1 MNIVEIKREIKNI
14 AITGGMGFIGS
25 NFIRYLRE
33 DVGFKGTIL
42 NIDKLTYAGNP
53 NNLSDLENKHT
64 FLKLDICD
72 ILDIDFVK
80 IFDDCK
86 IDLIINMAAE
96 SHVDKSIYGPSDF
109 IKTNILGTFYLLEAV
124 RKINKNIIFYQVS
137 CYDEKTRALT
147 IEGLKYY
154 KDIKIGDKVLSLN
167 PTTGFLEEK
176 KIKKI
181 IVQDYSGDMIEF
193 KSKKMDLVVTP
204 NHRMFFKTNK
214 SKNKK
219 SKIVVDSAE
228 YLYNS
233 RETHYLPISCWKG
246 REEKEIY
253 IEGIGYKNAYD
264 VFYLLG
270 VFLGDGFT
278 AYQEKKTKNK
288 TGLDKKTYMTYR
300 DSKGRFY
307 KLSEKKGDNEYTI
320 QRSYRIFFDV
330 PENKKARKPLEDT
343 LTRLGITFSKH
354 KGRAGEHV
362 YFTSKEWLSF
372 FLQFGKGA
380 LNKYI
385 PKVFLEYSTEHL
397 SKLLQGLTDTDGS
410 YLNKIKSRYTIST
423 SSKKLRDNILEI
435 GMKLGKQPRFSIR
448 EPKEIKYK
456 ERIIKGNS
464 DNYMIYFRNE
474 EIEINNKFIKKN
486 FYSGKIWCLS
496 VEDNKN
502 LIIERNGILTISGN
516 TDEVF
521 GSLPEFGYFNEHSR
535 YDPRSVYSAS
545 KASADHLVKAY
556 YHTYG
561 IPILMSNC
569 SNNYGPYQ
577 FPEKLIPLMILNMLE
592 RKPLPVYGDGKQ
604 IRDWL
609 YVKDHCEAIWTI
621 ITKGEIGESYN
632 IGGDNEKTNIEIIDI
647 LCELVSDH
655 TGVPINVYRNLITHV
670 TDRPG
675 HDRRYAVNCD
685 KIKRFLG
692 WKQHMSFYLGMDS
705 TVKWYIDNKK
715 WINDIKTGEYLKWIE
730 NNYKDR

>member
-33 DVGFKGTIL
+33 DVGFTGNIL

-53 NNLSDLENKHT
+53 SNLSDLENKYT
-64 FLKLDICD
+64 FLKWDICA
-72 ILDIDFVK
+72 ILDIDFIK

-86 IDLIINMAAE
+86 IDLIINFAAE

-109 IKTNILGTFYLLEAV
+109 IKTNILGTFSLLEAV
-124 RKINKNIIFYQVS
+124 RKINKNIIFYQV
-137 CYDEKTRALT
+137 
-147 IEGLKYY
+147 
-154 KDIKIGDKVLSLN
+154 
-167 PTTGFLEEK
+167 
-176 KIKKI
+176 
-181 IVQDYSGDMIEF
+181 
-193 KSKKMDLVVTP
+193 
-204 NHRMFFKTNK
+204 
-214 SKNKK
+214 
-219 SKIVVDSAE
+219 
-228 YLYNS
+228 
-233 RETHYLPISCWKG
+233 
-246 REEKEIY
+246 
-253 IEGIGYKNAYD
+253 
-264 VFYLLG
+264 
-270 VFLGDGFT
+270 
-278 AYQEKKTKNK
+278 
-288 TGLDKKTYMTYR
+288 
-300 DSKGRFY
+300 
-307 KLSEKKGDNEYTI
+307 
-320 QRSYRIFFDV
+320 
-330 PENKKARKPLEDT
+330 
-343 LTRLGITFSKH
+343 
-354 KGRAGEHV
+354 
-362 YFTSKEWLSF
+362 
-372 FLQFGKGA
+372 
-380 LNKYI
+380 
-385 PKVFLEYSTEHL
+385 
-397 SKLLQGLTDTDGS
+397 GS
-410 YLNKIKSRYTIST
+410 
-423 SSKKLRDNILEI
+423 
-435 GMKLGKQPRFSIR
+435 
-448 EPKEIKYK
+448 
-456 ERIIKGNS
+456 
-464 DNYMIYFRNE
+464 
-474 EIEINNKFIKKN
+474 
-486 FYSGKIWCLS
+486 
-496 VEDNKN
+496 
-502 LIIERNGILTISGN
+502 
-516 TDEVF
+516 DEVF
-521 GSLPEFGYFNEHSR
+521 GSLPEFGYFNEHSK

-561 IPILMSNC
+561 IPVLMSNC